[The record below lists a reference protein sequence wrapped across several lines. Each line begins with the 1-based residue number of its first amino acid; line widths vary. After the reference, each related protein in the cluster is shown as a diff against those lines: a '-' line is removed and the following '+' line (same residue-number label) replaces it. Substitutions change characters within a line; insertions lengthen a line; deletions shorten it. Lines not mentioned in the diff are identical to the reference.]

1 MDRLY
6 TPWRYEFLSA
16 QKPEGC
22 VFCAK
27 LAMDDREALIVHRGE
42 ACYICL
48 NAFPYNNGHI
58 MIVPNAH
65 LDSFAG
71 LPTETAHQLTD
82 LAQRSEAVL
91 RAIYQPDGI
100 NMGLNL
106 GDAAG
111 AGIAAHLHFHVVPRW
126 RGDVNFMTV
135 LSETRVL
142 PEELNT
148 TWQRLRDGFAH
159 TSTL

>member
-16 QKPEGC
+16 QRPEGC

-27 LAMDDREALIVHRGE
+27 LAMNDREALIVHRGE
-42 ACYICL
+42 YCYVCL
-48 NAFPYNNGHI
+48 NMFPYNNGHV
-58 MIVPNAH
+58 MVVPNAH
-65 LDSFAG
+65 LDSLAA
-71 LPTETAHQLTD
+71 LPSAAAHEMMD

-91 RAIYQPDGI
+91 RAIYHAEGI

-111 AGIAAHLHFHVVPRW
+111 AGIAAHLHLHVVPRW
-126 RGDVNFMTV
+126 RGDANFMTV
-135 LSETRVL
+135 IGETRVL
-142 PEELNT
+142 PEGLAT
-148 TWQRLRDGFAH
+148 TWERLRAGFK
-159 TSTL
+159 